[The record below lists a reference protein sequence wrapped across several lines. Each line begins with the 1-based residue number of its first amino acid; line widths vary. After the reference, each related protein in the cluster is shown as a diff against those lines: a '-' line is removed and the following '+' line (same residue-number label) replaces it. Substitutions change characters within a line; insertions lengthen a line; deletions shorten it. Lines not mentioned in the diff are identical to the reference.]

1 MSRSAPCQCLLRN
14 GEGLG
19 SALEEFLT
27 GVEGALVLT
36 RAARVG
42 FGDLWQ
48 RLCVVGRGCAVFC
61 VRSIR
66 SEAFCCAALG
76 FVVVEQLP
84 GCCGRVDEQPS
95 LSFLGCAS
103 SLCWVG
109 NRCLRVSYGSCSLL
123 RDHRTKS
130 QFMQFQRA
138 DMPSWG
144 SQNVHCP

>member
-1 MSRSAPCQCLLRN
+1 M
-14 GEGLG
+14 
-19 SALEEFLT
+19 
-27 GVEGALVLT
+27 LT

-84 GCCGRVDEQPS
+84 GESTGSEGVLRKFAVGESFCFRV
-95 LSFLGCAS
+95 
-103 SLCWVG
+103 
-109 NRCLRVSYGSCSLL
+109 LRSC
-123 RDHRTKS
+123 
-130 QFMQFQRA
+130 
-138 DMPSWG
+138 
-144 SQNVHCP
+144 